1 MREPSRSLMG
11 VDMWGIVLHASRP
24 GRQRDL
30 TSRQAHLSAR
40 RSHQAQRGQA
50 LVEFALIFPVIL
62 LLVVGAT
69 DVSTLLDNHLDAVY
83 AARAGARI
91 GSVLGT
97 APASDCA
104 IIGAVR
110 ASLSATRNLQL
121 QRVVI
126 YDADANGNPI
136 GSESDIYAGSAVCN
150 PDATISP
157 PASSLGWPPSQ
168 RSVTPM
174 FEDSIGVELDYA
186 YTFQLNLLGLGQLS
200 IADHAVMPL
209 EVVIGTPVP
218 PSGVGA

>member
-1 MREPSRSLMG
+1 
-11 VDMWGIVLHASRP
+11 MWGIVQQTSRP
-24 GRQRDL
+24 GRYRRPG
-30 TSRQAHLSAR
+30 SRWVGASAYRSR
-40 RSHQAQRGQA
+40 RAQRGQA

-91 GSVLGT
+91 GSILGT
-97 APASDCA
+97 APATDCA

-121 QRVVI
+121 QRIVI
-126 YDADANGNPI
+126 YDASATGAPI
-136 GSESDIYAGSAVCN
+136 GSESDVYAGSAVCN
-150 PDATISP
+150 SDATISP
-157 PASSLGWPPSQ
+157 PATSLGWPPSQ

-186 YTFQLNLLGLGQLS
+186 YTSRLGSLGLGQLTF
-200 IADHAVMPL
+200 ADHAVMPL

-218 PSGVGA
+218 TSGVGA